1 MVSDNNRKKEDRAM
15 KLTALASL
23 MLFFVSVSL
32 TQQKR
37 EVTVTGEVVD
47 MQCYISG
54 AMGKATGP
62 EHKECATNCAKGG
75 IPIGIL
81 EEKTGNL
88 VFAGQTKNAMKG
100 ANEMLIDLIAERV
113 TVTGRMVEKG
123 GVKLLLISKVLKAK

>member
-1 MVSDNNRKKEDRAM
+1 M
-15 KLTALASL
+15 KQFLLCAFVLC
-23 MLFFVSVSL
+23 FFSFSFA
-32 TQQKR
+32 QQKR

-75 IPIGIL
+75 IPLGIL

-100 ANEMLIDLIAERV
+100 ANEMLMDFIAERV

-123 GVKLLLISKVLKAK
+123 GVKLLLISKVVKAK